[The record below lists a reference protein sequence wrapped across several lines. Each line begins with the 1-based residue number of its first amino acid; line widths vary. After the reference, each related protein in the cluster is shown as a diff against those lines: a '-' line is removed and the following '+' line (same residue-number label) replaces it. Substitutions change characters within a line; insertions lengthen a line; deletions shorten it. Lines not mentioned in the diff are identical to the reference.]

1 MRKDPRETERALLAI
16 ASDQAGY
23 FTASQACSVGY
34 TYRQQHFHRERG
46 NWLLIDHGL
55 FRLRDYPHS
64 RYEDLIH
71 WVLWTRDGK
80 GNIQGVV
87 SHETAISVYDLGDLL
102 PAKIHLTVPPR
113 FRKKSARPSIVLHK
127 AYLERSEVTRRE
139 GVPITSPLR
148 TVVDLA
154 RVPLDPERLSAVVR
168 DALQTG
174 LISRK
179 ELLAVLSTRPD
190 VKDTLTDVILQL
202 GQEGTRKE
210 YDLPSSIRQDAGQ
223 VKESE
228 ELFQTSLSIPSL
240 LSELKSGL
248 KTLYGKQLKGIYL
261 FGSYARGQADQ
272 ESDLDVLI
280 VLDDFQHYAHEVDR
294 TGPLTAELSL
304 KYGVSISN
312 VFMRESKW
320 LHGDTPFLSNVRDEV
335 VPA

>member
-64 RYEDLIH
+64 RYEDLIR
-71 WVLWTRDGK
+71 WVLWTRDRASH
-80 GNIQGVV
+80 IQGVV

-113 FRKKSARPSIVLHK
+113 FRKKTPGPGIVLHK
-127 AYLERSEVTRRE
+127 AYLDRSEVTRRE

-148 TVVDLA
+148 TVMDLA
-154 RVPLDPERLSAVVR
+154 RIPLDPERLSAVVR
-168 DALQTG
+168 DALRAG
-174 LISRK
+174 LIRRK
-179 ELLAVLSTRPD
+179 ELLDALSTRPN
-190 VKDTLTDVILQL
+190 VKDTLTNVLLQL
-202 GQEGTRKE
+202 DQEVTRNV
-210 YDLPSSIRQDAGQ
+210 YDLPSAIHPEMGQ

-228 ELFQTSLSIPSL
+228 ELPQTSLSIPSL

-248 KTLYGKQLKGIYL
+248 KALYGKQLKGVYL
-261 FGSYARGQADQ
+261 FGSYARGQADR
-272 ESDLDVLI
+272 ESDLDVLV

-304 KYGVSISN
+304 NYGVSISN
-312 VFMRESKW
+312 VFMRESEW

>member
-64 RYEDLIH
+64 RYEDLIR
-71 WVLWTRDGK
+71 WVLWTRDRASH
-80 GNIQGVV
+80 IQGVV

-113 FRKKSARPSIVLHK
+113 FRKKSPGPGIVMHK
-127 AYLERSEVTRRE
+127 AYLDRSEVTRWE
-139 GVPITSPLR
+139 GVSITSPLR
-148 TVVDLA
+148 TVMDLA
-154 RVPLDPERLSAVVR
+154 RIPLDPERLSAVVR

-174 LISRK
+174 LILRR
-179 ELLAVLSTRPD
+179 ELLDALSTRPE
-190 VKDTLTDVILQL
+190 VKDPLTNVLLQL
-202 GQEGTRKE
+202 GQEGTRNE

-228 ELFQTSLSIPSL
+228 ELSQSSLSIQSL

-248 KTLYGKQLKGIYL
+248 KALYGKQLKGVYL
-261 FGSYARGQADQ
+261 FGSYARGQADH
-272 ESDLDVLI
+272 ESDLDVLVI
-280 VLDDFQHYAHEVDR
+280 LDDFQHYAHEVDR
-294 TGPLTAELSL
+294 TGKLTAELSL
-304 KYGVSISN
+304 KHGISISN
-312 VFMRESKW
+312 VFLRESEW

>member
-1 MRKDPRETERALLAI
+1 MRKDPRETERALLGI

-23 FTASQACSVGY
+23 FTASQACSIGY
-34 TYRQQHFHRERG
+34 SYRQQHFHRERG
-46 NWLLIDHGL
+46 NWLLVDHGL
-55 FRLRDYPHS
+55 FRLRDYPHT
-64 RYEDLIH
+64 RYEDLIR
-71 WVLWTRDGK
+71 WVLWTRDRASH
-80 GNIQGVV
+80 IQGVV

-113 FRKKSARPSIVLHK
+113 FRKKSPGPGIVLHK
-127 AYLERSEVTRRE
+127 AYLDRSEVTRWE

-148 TVVDLA
+148 TVMDLA
-154 RVPLDPERLSAVVR
+154 RIPLDPERLSAVVR

-174 LISRK
+174 LIPRK

-202 GQEGTRKE
+202 DQEVTRNE

-228 ELFQTSLSIPSL
+228 ELPQTSLSIQSL

-248 KTLYGKQLKGIYL
+248 KALYGKQLKGVYL
-261 FGSYARGQADQ
+261 FGSYARGQADP
-272 ESDLDVLI
+272 ESDLDVLV

-294 TGPLTAELSL
+294 TGKLTAELSL
-304 KYGVSISN
+304 KHGVSISN
-312 VFMRESKW
+312 VFLRESEW
-320 LHGDTPFLSNVRDEV
+320 LHDDTPFLSNVRDEV